1 MTLIVAVAND
11 DIGFMVGD
19 TVLTPL
25 LEVKG
30 NPVGPVNGEFHGLKI
45 QILDGKTAIAFASS
59 NASATALNIIADAQR
74 ELLKNA
80 QTNIFENVVENYKQ
94 KLASSSGEKPDCEF
108 LVLKLEANGKRLAHI
123 TATGSRF
130 CERAHIGDATQYMR
144 MTKLRRPY
152 EAPKEQHIQQPDGSF
167 RIEKVI
173 DSKGLIEFIEIGLA
187 VQALVQQ
194 REKDGVGAIAGNI
207 IRVSDA
213 GKSGEL
219 EYFQTHEASLSPAEG
234 QAGFSL
240 LASNARA
247 RGIGIYYIAGKIG
260 FILAAGDPEMC
271 RKEAAESIEAF
282 KQIAKQ
288 KYGLELA

>member
-25 LEVKG
+25 LQVRG

-59 NASATALNIIADAQR
+59 NASNTALNIIANAQR
-74 ELLKNA
+74 EIQENA
-80 QTNIFENVVENYKQ
+80 QSNIIENVVENFK
-94 KLASSSGEKPDCEF
+94 KRLASSGGEKPDCEF
-108 LVLKLEANGKRLAHI
+108 LVLRLEADGKRLAHI

-130 CERAHIGDATQYMR
+130 CERAYIGDAAQYAR
-144 MTKLRRPY
+144 MTKLRKPFEGPR
-152 EAPKEQHIQQPDGSF
+152 EQQVQQPDGSF
-167 RIEKVI
+167 KIESVV
-173 DSKGLIEFIEIGLA
+173 DSNGLIEFIEIGFA
-187 VQALVQQ
+187 VEALVQQ

-207 IRVSDA
+207 IRVCVARD
-213 GKSGEL
+213 SGEL
-219 EYFQTHEASLSPAEG
+219 EYFQTHEASLSAAEG

-240 LASNARA
+240 LASNAGV
-247 RGIGIYYIAGKIG
+247 RGIGIYYVAGKLG
-260 FILAAGDPEMC
+260 FILAVGDPKMC

-288 KYGLELA
+288 KYGLQLA